1 MAEIRPFK
9 ALRFNTDKA
18 GAIGELVCP
27 PYDIISEEQRI
38 AYLQRNPHNII
49 RLELP
54 KGEHPYEEAG
64 ETLQRWLTG
73 ERMITVF
80 GLVRASRVL
89 GVSMEALTKGLL

>member
-1 MAEIRPFK
+1 MKNK
-9 ALRFNTDKA
+9 AVINPLA
-18 GAIGELVCP
+18 GIVGK
-27 PYDIISEEQRI
+27 
-38 AYLQRNPHNII
+38 NITAAALDLGWTFSQLAKDMDV
-49 RLELP
+49 RE
-54 KGEHPYEEAG
+54 

>member
-1 MAEIRPFK
+1 MKNK
-9 ALRFNTDKA
+9 AVINPLAR
-18 GAIGELVCP
+18 IVGE
-27 PYDIISEEQRI
+27 
-38 AYLQRNPHNII
+38 NITAAAQDLGWTFPQLAKDMDT
-49 RLELP
+49 RE
-54 KGEHPYEEAG
+54 

>member
-1 MAEIRPFK
+1 MAIIKSRKRNSKESWKMKEETTINPLARIVGK
-9 ALRFNTDKA
+9 NITAAALDLGWTFSQLAKDMDVR
-18 GAIGELVCP
+18 E
-27 PYDIISEEQRI
+27 
-38 AYLQRNPHNII
+38 
-49 RLELP
+49 
-54 KGEHPYEEAG
+54 

>member
-1 MAEIRPFK
+1 MKNKAVINPLAEIVGK
-9 ALRFNTDKA
+9 
-18 GAIGELVCP
+18 
-27 PYDIISEEQRI
+27 
-38 AYLQRNPHNII
+38 NIVAAAQDLGWTFPQLAKDMDV
-49 RLELP
+49 RE
-54 KGEHPYEEAG
+54 

>member
-1 MAEIRPFK
+1 MAKEKTTINPLAQIVGK
-9 ALRFNTDKA
+9 NITAA
-18 GAIGELVCP
+18 AV
-27 PYDIISEEQRI
+27 
-38 AYLQRNPHNII
+38 YLGWTFPQLARNMDV
-49 RLELP
+49 RE
-54 KGEHPYEEAG
+54 